1 MVRDPHPA
9 QAKHRRPTWSVLQHW
24 EPTKIFI
31 FLNVMLPTLAVPL
44 PKLVLRKEREELQIE
59 KRTKYTTQPFEEL
72 LETIPAALPKMQPWP
87 P

>member
-1 MVRDPHPA
+1 
-9 QAKHRRPTWSVLQHW
+9 
-24 EPTKIFI
+24 
-31 FLNVMLPTLAVPL
+31 MLPTLAVPL